1 MRIKKI
7 PLFSKNVMHFGVFLQ
22 MRCNGKGVKQ
32 DSSNKVIVPNATSV
46 LIYINTYIIGHYNP
60 SVRITA

>member
-1 MRIKKI
+1 M
-7 PLFSKNVMHFGVFLQ
+7 PLFSKKVMHFVVFLQ

-46 LIYINTYIIGHYNP
+46 LIFQYKNARKTDFKKYYTIGQFQLL
-60 SVRITA
+60 